1 MSFTFVQTAYA
12 DMGEAAGKL
21 IGKINK
27 IIINPLIVL
36 VFAIALVVFLYGL
49 YEMLANGESEEERTK
64 GKQHMLWGVYKFSG
78 DKLLTTYKILCIVN
92 LSGNAN
98 TFAHSEP
105 KTFRKSRGVFRFI

>member
-64 GKQHMLWGVYKFSG
+64 GKQHMLWGVIGMFIMVSVFTIMQLVIDTIGIDYINNPRG
-78 DKLLTTYKILCIVN
+78 GEVN
-92 LSGNAN
+92 I
-98 TFAHSEP
+98 
-105 KTFRKSRGVFRFI
+105 K